1 MKLISRNLKY
11 IATALAAAAIGISAT
26 TVLAQTSF
34 IVKDKEKA
42 REVYKDK
49 EGGFCQNW
57 NWSSNSKV
65 SFADL
70 RELTASAGGT
80 ITVDAGKNGGV
91 SVSGEDRSDV
101 AIRACV
107 QAWGT
112 TEEAAKTAAAGVR
125 ISTAGTIKA
134 ENTPEENWSVSFQ
147 LSVPRQSNL
156 KLNAHNGGI
165 SIANVEGT
173 MEFETQNGG
182 VSLKDLG
189 GDVTGSTKNGGLNV
203 TLGGTSWRG
212 AGLDVVTTNGGVNL
226 SLPKN
231 YSANVETGTVNG
243 GYKSDIPALS
253 ITTEEIKGGWK
264 NRPSRIQTNLN
275 GGGAPVKVI
284 TTNGGIKI
292 NALDND

>member
-1 MKLISRNLKY
+1 MKTFSRNLKY

-26 TVLAQTSF
+26 TVFAQTSV
-34 IVKDKEKA
+34 IIKDKEKVK
-42 REVYKDK
+42 EVYKDK

-112 TEEAAKTAAAGVR
+112 TEEAAKAAAAGIR

-134 ENTPEENWSVSFQ
+134 ENTPEDNWSVSFQ

-182 VSLKDLG
+182 VSLKNLG
-189 GDVTGSTKNGGLNV
+189 GDVKGSTKNGGLNV
-203 TLGGTSWRG
+203 VLGGTAWRG
-212 AGLDVVTTNGGVNL
+212 NGLDAVTTNGGVNL
-226 SLPKN
+226 TLSKN

-243 GYKSDIPALS
+243 GYKSDIPQLS
-253 ITTEEIKGGWK
+253 LTTEDIKGGWK
-264 NRPSRIQTNLN
+264 TRPTRIQTNLN

-292 NALDND
+292 NALEND

>member
-1 MKLISRNLKY
+1 MKTFSRNLKY

-26 TVLAQTSF
+26 TVFAQTSV
-34 IVKDKEKA
+34 II
-42 REVYKDK
+42 KDK

-112 TEEAAKTAAAGVR
+112 TEEAAKAAAAGIR

-134 ENTPEENWSVSFQ
+134 ENTPEDNWSVSFQ

-182 VSLKDLG
+182 VSLKNLG
-189 GDVTGSTKNGGLNV
+189 GDVKGSTKNGGLNV
-203 TLGGTSWRG
+203 VLGGTAWRG
-212 AGLDVVTTNGGVNL
+212 NGLDAVTTNGGVNL
-226 SLPKN
+226 TLSKN

-243 GYKSDIPALS
+243 GYKSDIPQLS
-253 ITTEEIKGGWK
+253 LTTEDIKGGWK
-264 NRPSRIQTNLN
+264 TRPTRIQTNLN

-292 NALDND
+292 NALEND

>member
-1 MKLISRNLKY
+1 MKY
-11 IATALAAAAIGISAT
+11 IATALAAAAIGISST
-26 TVLAQTSF
+26 TILAQSS
-34 IVKDKEKA
+34 VSKEKVK
-42 REVYKDK
+42 EVYKGK
-49 EGGFCQNW
+49 ESGFCQNW

-70 RELTASAGGT
+70 RELTAPAGGT

-91 SVSGEDRSDV
+91 SVVGEERSDV

-112 TEEAAKTAAAGVR
+112 TEEAAKAAAASIR
-125 ISTAGTIKA
+125 IGTSGTIKA
-134 ENTPEENWSVSFQ
+134 ENTPEDNWSVSFQ
-147 LSVPRQSNL
+147 LAVPRNSNL

-165 SIANVEGT
+165 AISNVEGT

-182 VSLKDLG
+182 VSLANLD
-189 GDVTGSTKNGGLNV
+189 GDVKGSTKNGGLNV
-203 TLGGTSWRG
+203 LLRGTSWRG
-212 AGLDVVTTNGGVNL
+212 NGLDVVTTNGGVNL
-226 SLPKN
+226 SFSKN
-231 YSANVETGTVNG
+231 YAANIETGTVNG
-243 GYKSDIPALS
+243 GYKSDIPQLA

-264 NRPSRIQTNLN
+264 TRPTRIQTNLN

-292 NALDND
+292 NALENE